1 MDKIDE
7 LQDLEYEEIQEQFAG
22 SDNLKCMIRAM
33 LSLERL
39 WQPFLYSSSHIGTD
53 AQKKIREYMDGVW
66 ERIFAGQVNSKKEE
80 YYWQLIEDVGER
92 LCEAEDNGRLTKCR
106 YEGYLY
112 DALVSG
118 FGWFFMPDK
127 SKKIGIVLAA
137 TDLIS
142 DQIVD
147 EYIAQGGGQEEGD
160 YYMNHPYRKAEFERI
175 EKDRV
180 ISELYPESK
189 NEIIKLRE
197 QYQNMWIIPK
207 GNYRT

>member
-1 MDKIDE
+1 MNKIDE
-7 LQDLEYEEIQEQFAG
+7 LQFLEYEEIQRQFAG

-39 WQPFLYSSSHIGTD
+39 WQPFLYSTSHIESD
-53 AQKKIREYMDGVW
+53 VQKKVREYMDGVW
-66 ERIFAGQVNSKKEE
+66 ERIFADRVNGDKEK
-80 YYWQLIEDVGER
+80 YYRQLIEDVGEK
-92 LCEAEDNGRLTKCR
+92 LCEAEDNGKLTKCR

-127 SKKIGIVLAA
+127 SKMIGIVLAA

-142 DQIVD
+142 DKIVD
-147 EYIAQGGGQEEGD
+147 EYFAQGGGQEEGD

-189 NEIIKLRE
+189 NEIIELRE

-207 GNYRT
+207 EK